1 MACDFCVV
9 VCRYPRDRLYSAKRK
24 MPEKERKVSDYGI
37 WKSQAAALVLFA
49 GLFGLV
55 GCSGVPQEE
64 FDRVSEDLNDTRA
77 QEQQISNDLAV
88 AQSKVK
94 DIETELTD
102 TETELADARAKLAEY
117 SKIVETDYPDLSRRA
132 EQARLILAVFNE
144 FMNIGKTGDASG
156 VFQLFGQLAGID
168 NPVIQQSVEV
178 LLRGGAS
185 MSEDEAGLI
194 AVDWLVEA
202 EKLLSE

>member
-1 MACDFCVV
+1 M
-9 VCRYPRDRLYSAKRK
+9 
-24 MPEKERKVSDYGI
+24 SDYGI

-77 QEQQISNDLAV
+77 REQQISNDLAV